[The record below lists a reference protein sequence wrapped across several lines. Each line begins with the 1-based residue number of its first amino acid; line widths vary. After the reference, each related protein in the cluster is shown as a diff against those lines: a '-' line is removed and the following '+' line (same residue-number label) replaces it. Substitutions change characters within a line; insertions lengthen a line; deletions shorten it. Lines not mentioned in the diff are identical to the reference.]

1 MLDKILSELITLT
14 VDVGEII
21 MSHRKNSGNF
31 SMKSDNTPVTQA
43 DKESNELIINTLKKL
58 TPNTPILSEESS
70 NIPFSSRKS
79 WDEYWLI
86 DPLDGTRDFIDG
98 SPDFCISIALIRN
111 HYPDFGLIYS
121 PFNKVHYYRLPN
133 QSSIKLVG
141 NKPHKISTK
150 KPNRWEKIVVGR
162 YSNNNKPLKN
172 HLRSKTNF
180 ETFKLGSAL
189 KFCLIAEGVYDCYPK
204 FGRCS
209 EWDTAAG
216 VYILEGAGGTVLDL
230 NNKPLTY
237 NFREDNLSPAFK
249 AVGYQENLKDKSTEV
264 ISFVTEP
271 IEI

>member
-1 MLDKILSELITLT
+1 MPAKILSQLISLT
-14 VDVGEII
+14 MEVGEII
-21 MSHRKNSGNF
+21 MSHRKNAGNF
-31 SMKSDNTPVTQA
+31 SIKPDNTPVTQA
-43 DKESNELIINTLKKL
+43 DKASNELIINTLKKL
-58 TPNTPILSEESS
+58 TPNIPILSEESS
-70 NIPFSSRKS
+70 NIPFSIRKS

-121 PFNKVHYYRLPN
+121 PFHKVHYYRLPD
-133 QSSIKLVG
+133 QSSMKMIDKMS
-141 NKPHKISTK
+141 HKISTK
-150 KPNRWEKIVVGR
+150 KPKRSEKIVVGR

-172 HLRSKTNF
+172 HLNSKTNF

-237 NFREDNLSPAFK
+237 NLKEDTLSPAFR